1 MYMQLEIYIH
11 SPAGPADQVVNG
23 VFHFVLVAFL
33 ASETLS
39 TGSLLGSIGTQAL
52 GLGLAA
58 AAARQGWME
67 IPDMPARSR

>member
-1 MYMQLEIYIH
+1 M
-11 SPAGPADQVVNG
+11 VNS

-58 AAARQGWME
+58 TAARQGWMD
-67 IPDMPARSR
+67 IPDMPADLRR